1 MNPQN
6 KDAGYLQ
13 EADFAKLNPGV
24 LHGFTT
30 RDLGNDY
37 EKIAQVLHLPV
48 SQICYLE
55 QTHSADVIRVNSPP
69 GPLSCGQE
77 RGSPSGGETAICLG
91 QGDALVTD
99 QPGLVIGVKTADCIP
114 LLAQGKN
121 QKGKTVVAAIHAG
134 WRGVHKG
141 IIQNAVA
148 VMQKDFCCEVADLY
162 FAFGPCLRVQN
173 FEFGHDDLK
182 LLRERYPSELVFQDG
197 SPSRPHLDLVAT
209 AKKILLNLG
218 CGSFQ
223 IHDINLCTFER
234 QDLFHSYRHGELKG
248 RQFSFVGII

>member
-1 MNPQN
+1 MSLQN
-6 KDAGYLQ
+6 RDDTYLQ
-13 EADFAKLNPGV
+13 EANFAKLNPGV

-48 SQICYLE
+48 NQICYLE
-55 QTHSADVIRVNSPP
+55 QTHSADVIQVHLP
-69 GPLSCGQE
+69 PLSCGQE
-77 RGSPSGGETAICLG
+77 RGTGGKFLG

-99 QPGLVIGVKTADCIP
+99 QPGLVIGIKTADCIP
-114 LLAQGKN
+114 LLVSGKN
-121 QKGKTVVAAIHAG
+121 KNGKTVVAAIHAG

-148 VMQKDFCCEVADLY
+148 LMQKDFCCEVADLY

-182 LLRERYPSELVFQDG
+182 LLRERYPSELVFQDR
-197 SPSRPHLDLVAT
+197 PQARPHLDLVAT
-209 AKKILLNLG
+209 AKNILLSLG
-218 CGSFQ
+218 CDGGK

-234 QDLFHSYRHGELKG
+234 QDLFHSYRRGELKG
-248 RQFSFVGII
+248 RQFSFVGIY